1 LYYVVVAASDA
12 LNNAR
17 RRLGK
22 SYWPFVERIKLNVGA
37 SVRYIERFEEVATSH
52 ARAEGYDGIVCG
64 HIHRANLRQIDGT
77 VYCNTGDWV
86 ESCSALIETLDG
98 ELQLLRWPNGRYPA
112 RRTTTQLVADAA

>member
-1 LYYVVVAASDA
+1 MSTKLKITLIVAACLVGFIICSIPLFKHA
-12 LNNAR
+12 LVTAAANTC
-17 RRLGK
+17 
-22 SYWPFVERIKLNVGA
+22 VG
-37 SVRYIERFEEVATSH
+37 
-52 ARAEGYDGIVCG
+52 
-64 HIHRANLRQIDGT
+64 NLRQIDGT

>member
-1 LYYVVVAASDA
+1 
-12 LNNAR
+12 
-17 RRLGK
+17 
-22 SYWPFVERIKLNVGA
+22 
-37 SVRYIERFEEVATSH
+37 
-52 ARAEGYDGIVCG
+52 
-64 HIHRANLRQIDGT
+64 LRQIDGT